1 MLCYLATAT
10 LAIAA
15 LLGGPQNSQLKWE
28 SSYGKALEATRQADE
43 PLLVVLDK
51 PNSEEAR
58 LAPELLGQEKAEDAA
73 ALKPYKLCHVDVTTA
88 YGKKVAKAFHANSFP
103 HVAII
108 DKTGSTVIFRKTGQI
123 AADEWQTILTKHKS
137 GDKSLSKTVSRS
149 TYKPLSSSSEILKP
163 YCPNCQR
170 NSF

>member
-1 MLCYLATAT
+1 MLYYLATAT
-10 LAIAA
+10 LAICAMA
-15 LLGGPQNSQLKWE
+15 TTPQPAQWE
-28 SSYGKALEATRQADE
+28 SSYGKALEESREADA

-58 LAPELLGQEKAEDAA
+58 LAPELLNEEVDSAKETTL
-73 ALKPYKLCHVDVTTA
+73 LKPYRLCHVDVSTG
-88 YGKKVAKAFHANSFP
+88 YGKKVAKAFQAKKFP

-123 AADEWQTILTKHKS
+123 EAKEWQTILTKHKS
-137 GDKSLSKTVSRS
+137 GDRSLAQRVSRT
-149 TYKPLSSSSEILKP
+149 TYKPITGSDVLKP